1 MSLQKSDYS
10 SISRL
15 VASEHALRALLVL
28 DQSGAG
34 LRTAEMARLL
44 EVSYTGAEKALETL
58 RVEGLAVCDDH
69 RYSIVSSV
77 RTEAVRDFALATL
90 SASSALGAIAVGN
103 PAVEF
108 AGIDAGNALIV
119 FRRFAR
125 PEHEAQAERIIARL
139 QAFVTDLKVEFVRK
153 EDLLDQLRVDA
164 SPRFRAQ
171 GLRILAGSIER
182 TLPDRTRHGDF
193 DAAPLGR
200 LHPMIHAPSRR
211 RLDRLAKTHGL
222 RRILAF
228 GSATRADFREDSDI
242 DLLVEPTPGRLLS
255 VGDRVRLWAE
265 AESLFGRDVGILT
278 APVRRRSLA
287 ERIKRDGVVLYDA
300 TR

>member
-1 MSLQKSDYS
+1 MTG
-10 SISRL
+10 L
-15 VASEHALRALLVL
+15 VGSESALRALLVL
-28 DQSGAG
+28 DQDEAG
-34 LRTAEMARLL
+34 LRTAEMSRLL
-44 EVSYTGAEKALETL
+44 QVSYTGAQKALEML
-58 RVEGLAVCDDH
+58 RAEELAACDDH
-69 RYSIVSSV
+69 RYSIVASA

-90 SASSALGAIAVGN
+90 PAGAALGAIAVGN

-119 FRRFAR
+119 FRRFSR
-125 PEHEAQAERIIARL
+125 PEHEARAERIVARL
-139 QAFVTDLKVEFVRK
+139 QAFVTDLKVELVRK
-153 EDLLDQLRVDA
+153 EDLLEQLRVDS
-164 SPRFRAQ
+164 SPRTRAQ
-171 GLRILAGSIER
+171 GLHILAGSIER
-182 TLPDRTRHGDF
+182 TFPDRTRHGDF

-200 LHPMIHAPSRR
+200 LNPMVHGPSRR

-222 RRILAF
+222 WRILAF

-242 DLLVEPTPGRLLS
+242 DLLVEPRPGHLLS
-255 VGDRVRLWAE
+255 VGDRVRLSAE
-265 AESLFGRDVGILT
+265 AESLFGRDVDILT

>member
-1 MSLQKSDYS
+1 MT
-10 SISRL
+10 RL

-28 DQSGAG
+28 DQDEAG
-34 LRTAEMARLL
+34 LRTAEMSRLL
-44 EVSYTGAEKALETL
+44 RISYTGAEKALETL
-58 RVEGLAVCDDH
+58 RAEGLAACDDH
-69 RYSIVSSV
+69 RYSIVASA
-77 RTEAVRDFALATL
+77 RMEAVREFALAIL
-90 SASSALGAIAVGN
+90 PASAALGAIAVGN

-108 AGIDAGNALIV
+108 AGIHAGHAFIV
-119 FRRFAR
+119 FRRFTR
-125 PEHEAQAERIIARL
+125 PEDEARVERIVARL
-139 QAFVTDLKVEFVRK
+139 QAFAADLQVEFVRK
-153 EDLLDQLRVDA
+153 EDLLEQLSVDA
-164 SPRFRAQ
+164 SPRTRAQ

-182 TLPDRTRHGDF
+182 TFPDRTRHGDF

-200 LHPMIHAPSRR
+200 LNPMVHGPSRR

-228 GSATRADFREDSDI
+228 GSATRADFREDSDV
-242 DLLVEPTPGRLLS
+242 DLLVEPRPGYLTS

-265 AESLFGRDVGILT
+265 VESLFGRDVDIVT
-278 APVRRRSLA
+278 APVRRRTLA